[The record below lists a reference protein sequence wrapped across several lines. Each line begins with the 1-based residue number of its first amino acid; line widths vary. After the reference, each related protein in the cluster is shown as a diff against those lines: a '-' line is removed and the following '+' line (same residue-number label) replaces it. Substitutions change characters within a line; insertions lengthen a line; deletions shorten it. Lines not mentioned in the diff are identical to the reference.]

1 VRHVSLVLHRL
12 LQLVPV
18 LIGMT
23 ILVFFMIHLIPGDP
37 ARAML
42 GIRATPAAVAAL
54 HHTWGLDQSL
64 PAQYLSFMGRLLR
77 GDLGTSLFYNVSVLS
92 LIGSRLDA
100 TLLLLLFAAV
110 FSVLITVPLAG
121 VAVTYKDRW
130 QDHVV
135 RVVPLV
141 GLGMPSFWIGSILIL
156 LFALNAHIFP
166 VGGFGTTFPDHLE
179 SMVLPGLTIALA
191 ISPLLIRSLR
201 ASMLSVSEAD
211 YVATARSKGISSRRV
226 LFKHVMR
233 NGLLPTI
240 TVFGI
245 NIGFIIGGTV
255 VVETVFAL
263 PGVGNLMVQ
272 SIVNR
277 DFPVVQAAT
286 LLFGILV
293 VLVNLG
299 SDLMYSLLDPRVQLR

>member
-1 VRHVSLVLHRL
+1 
-12 LQLVPV
+12 
-18 LIGMT
+18 
-23 ILVFFMIHLIPGDP
+23 
-37 ARAML
+37 
-42 GIRATPAAVAAL
+42 
-54 HHTWGLDQSL
+54 
-64 PAQYLSFMGRLLR
+64 
-77 GDLGTSLFYNVSVLS
+77 
-92 LIGSRLDA
+92 
-100 TLLLLLFAAV
+100 
-110 FSVLITVPLAG
+110 
-121 VAVTYKDRW
+121 
-130 QDHVV
+130 
-135 RVVPLV
+135 
-141 GLGMPSFWIGSILIL
+141 MPSFWIGSVLIL
-156 LFALNAHIFP
+156 LLALNAHIFP
-166 VGGFGTTFPDHLE
+166 VGGFGSTFPEHLE

-211 YVATARSKGISSRRV
+211 YVDTARSKGISSRRV